1 MSVTTFNG
9 KRTDARTAAMAAQAQ
24 RLFGRK
30 LVVTQ
35 GSYNTSVSQS
45 AGTHSGGGALDFS
58 VSGLT
63 PAKVNDLVMILR
75 GVGFAAWHRSPSEGP
90 WGAHIHAVAIGCP
103 DLAPVA
109 ARQVVAYM
117 DGYSGLG
124 RLGRA
129 TRDKHAWLNAPKRT
143 WEQYRTLPLTP
154 AYSGWR
160 SLRAGSRD
168 PFVKVVQVA
177 LGRKVTGVM
186 TTADLAA
193 VKEYR
198 RTRPALWPAR
208 AAVGPLTARWLAGH
222 PRVKVT
228 WRR

>member
-1 MSVTTFNG
+1 MSITTFNG
-9 KRTDARTAAMAAQAQ
+9 KRTDSRTAAMAAQAQ
-24 RLFGRK
+24 RLFGK
-30 LVVTQ
+30 TLVVTQ
-35 GSYNTSVSQS
+35 GSYNRTVSQS

-63 PAKVNDLVMILR
+63 PAKVSDLVLILR
-75 GVGFAAWHRSPSEGP
+75 GVGFAAWHRSTAEGP
-90 WGAHIHAVAIGCP
+90 WGAHIHAIAIGCP

-109 ARQVVAYM
+109 RRQVDAYY
-117 DGYSGLG
+117 DGGSGLASG
-124 RLGRA
+124 

-143 WEQYRTLPLTP
+143 WEQYRKLPLTP